1 MPPPAAPRAV
11 PASRSG
17 KRASTCRSGK
27 GASTPAPAAAVSA
40 DEVGGTDD
48 ETETAP
54 LPAPDDATAAPTSPP
69 TPASAP
75 TPAADDEDG
84 DSVSDDDAPM
94 SEWIRRQADATS
106 TAAPDA
112 LTADATSTA
121 STPTP
126 AVANDSVYGG
136 DPPPADVAP
145 ATAADDAAANDNNND
160 ALTADA
166 LDIGMAYDD
175 LQRRIDRRLKEVAA
189 AIEAKE
195 DLGVSTGPSELP
207 KASTSSPGD
216 SGGEADGAAKPDG
229 AAAEDAPLSPSKKKR
244 SRSPERYEG
253 WGGDVGSSRAPE
265 RTARQA
271 H

>member
-17 KRASTCRSGK
+17 KRASTYRSGK

-84 DSVSDDDAPM
+84 DDD
-94 SEWIRRQADATS
+94 
-106 TAAPDA
+106 TAASA
-112 LTADATSTA
+112 
-121 STPTP
+121 PTP

-136 DPPPADVAP
+136 EPPPADVAP

-229 AAAEDAPLSPSKKKR
+229 AAAEYALLLLSLRKR

-253 WGGDVGSSRAPE
+253 WGGDVGSSRHPE
-265 RTARQA
+265 RTQSELRDKHTDPLFPSPANIIFFCFGFFPNCVWR
-271 H
+271 HL

>member
-17 KRASTCRSGK
+17 KRASTYRSGK

-84 DSVSDDDAPM
+84 DDD
-94 SEWIRRQADATS
+94 
-106 TAAPDA
+106 TAASA
-112 LTADATSTA
+112 
-121 STPTP
+121 PTP

-136 DPPPADVAP
+136 EPPPADVAP

-253 WGGDVGSSRAPE
+253 WGW
-265 RTARQA
+265 
-271 H
+271 